1 MRTFRSSLFLVLLA
15 ALLLLGMQNASPSS
29 SLAHAA
35 KTPDPDAD
43 ALVAEFSHKKGLG
56 RLVDWG
62 LAKIEKVYDVGV
74 SDLFAAFK
82 VKCDHLVTIMIHSF
96 RDLTL
101 SYETLHEKEAGRL
114 KDFDDEFRDLVKMRN
129 KIDRKCLYSTN
140 TEDRSL
146 CIAKGIDIH
155 SKIEDLR
162 GQRTKSAAAIE
173 RYKGMIEW
181 CATWS
186 NWFC

>member
-15 ALLLLGMQNASPSS
+15 ALMLLGVHNVSPS

-35 KTPDPDAD
+35 KTPDPDGAF
-43 ALVAEFSHKKGLG
+43 VAEFSHHKKGLG

-101 SYETLHEKEAGRL
+101 SYETLHEKEVGRL

-140 TEDRSL
+140 AEDRSL
-146 CIAKGIDIH
+146 CIEKGIDIH
-155 SKIEDLR
+155 RKIEDLR

-181 CATWS
+181 CAS
-186 NWFC
+186 YNNWFC